1 MVLYCYFPIKGA
13 LGMTTIVIDIKNA
26 KVYSDTLTRTRY
38 FEVVGGEE
46 IYNLVKQTSKQY
58 KKIYSYDDYVIVGT
72 GCMDT
77 LKSFAEN
84 YANDVFVSPI
94 NETIIA
100 VLSKRQ
106 KAISSIIFE
115 SVEEEQSLWER
126 LLKRPKRY
134 TWKSK
139 SKLLT
144 GDWYTFGS
152 GKYIAI
158 GALKAGS
165 SIQEAFSIVA
175 TIDSGTNDDIVSFY
189 IP

>member
-1 MVLYCYFPIKGA
+1 
-13 LGMTTIVIDIKNA
+13 
-26 KVYSDTLTRTRY
+26 
-38 FEVVGGEE
+38 
-46 IYNLVKQTSKQY
+46 
-58 KKIYSYDDYVIVGT
+58 
-72 GCMDT
+72 MDT

-84 YANDVFVSPI
+84 YANDVLVSPI